1 LSKKINK
8 DNMQKIMGKAL
19 YTVLPAKVYLVLGS
33 NLQSKYS
40 SILAMSAF
48 MGSGKVHIVND
59 GKPKMAAQAHMVLD
73 VNPSKVIDMLMTNFE
88 LEPSK
93 FEMKKNIK
101 LTYKDNILTVR
112 GID

>member
-1 LSKKINK
+1 LSKKISK
-8 DNMQKIMGKAL
+8 ANMQKIMGRAL
-19 YTVLPAKVYLVLGS
+19 YAILPATLYLVLGS
-33 NLQSKYS
+33 NLKSKHS

-48 MGSGKVHIVND
+48 MGIGKVHIVHD
-59 GKPKMAAQAHMVLD
+59 GTPKMAAQAHMVLD

-101 LTYKDNILTVR
+101 LTYMDNILTVR